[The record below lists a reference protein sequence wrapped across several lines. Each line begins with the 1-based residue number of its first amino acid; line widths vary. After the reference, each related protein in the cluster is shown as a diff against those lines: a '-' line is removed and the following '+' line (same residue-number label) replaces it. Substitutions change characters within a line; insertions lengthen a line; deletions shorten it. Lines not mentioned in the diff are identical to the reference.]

1 MTQTEQPGGQ
11 STIWLTQEAYDKL
24 RAELDDLK
32 GPQRQEIVGRISA
45 ARDEGDLKENGG
57 YHAAKEEQGKMA
69 GRIAHL
75 NAILEN
81 HMIIEAGG
89 SDEVR
94 VGSVVE
100 IRYEGDSDTERYLVG
115 SIEERSGD
123 LEVISPGSALGEA
136 LIGAAAGDK
145 VTYETPTGATLSIEC
160 VSVG

>member
-1 MTQTEQPGGQ
+1 MADVHE
-11 STIWLTQEAYDKL
+11 LTQAAYDRLK
-24 RAELDDLK
+24 AEYDDLTTNK
-32 GPQRQEIVGRISA
+32 KIDIARKIEA
-45 ARDEGDLKENGG
+45 ARELGDLSENDD

-81 HMIIEAGG
+81 HVIIEAGG

-100 IRYEGDSDTERYLVG
+100 IRYEGDDDTEKFLVG

-123 LEVISPGSALGEA
+123 LDVISPGSALGEA
-136 LIGAAAGDK
+136 LIGASAGDD
-145 VTYETPTGATLSIEC
+145 VSYETPTGAKLA
-160 VSVG
+160 VSVVGIE